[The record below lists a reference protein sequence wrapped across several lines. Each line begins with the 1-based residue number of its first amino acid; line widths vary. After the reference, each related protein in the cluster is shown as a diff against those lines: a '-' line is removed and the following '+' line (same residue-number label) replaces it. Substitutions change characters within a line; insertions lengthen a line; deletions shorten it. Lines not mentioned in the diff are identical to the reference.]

1 MPTPREVKSRRRAAP
16 SKGDQRELAI
26 LDVAERQILEVGL
39 ERMTVETIATAAGIT
54 RGALYFY
61 FASKNDVLTALVE
74 RVAAR
79 IVSEVEQADASAPS
93 DPREALR
100 HGVLHTARLWHDHG
114 AVMRAAVELA
124 PSVAGIDEHWRA
136 AIAATA
142 STTRRAMV
150 RAGMSD
156 DDGPHGAAALSR
168 TLVWMTERSFYE
180 AVKDGA
186 SLDQVAE
193 TVIHLWFAALP
204 D

>member
-1 MPTPREVKSRRRAAP
+1 M
-16 SKGDQRELAI
+16 
-26 LDVAERQILEVGL
+26 AERQILEVGL

-74 RVAAR
+74 RVASS
-79 IVSEVEQADASAPS
+79 IVSEVEHADASAPL

-100 HGVLHTARLWHDHG
+100 HGVLQTARLWHDHG
-114 AVMRAAVELA
+114 AVMRAAVELS
-124 PSVAGIDEHWRA
+124 PSVAGIDERWRA

-150 RAGMSD
+150 RAGISD

-168 TLVWMTERSFYE
+168 ALVWMTERSFYE